1 MIIKVDTPNQK
12 YAKKNDLPSC
22 VYIYMC
28 VCVRI
33 IIMLWFCFCCLHAF
47 YIRQEMCYA
56 SGVTPPVFKFPT
68 FLTECTRGPSP
79 QLYFDRR
86 YNMFA
91 ISYGMY
97 ETCLDIFHVF
107 RLSKFKPLGS
117 TRLENTSTF
126 YISLYD
132 MEVTFHSTP
141 NHQIMPDPCAWPRGL
156 EGSCGRDTGTGGL
169 PSMALIQ
176 VIQGTNFVC

>member
-1 MIIKVDTPNQK
+1 
-12 YAKKNDLPSC
+12 
-22 VYIYMC
+22 MC

-97 ETCLDIFHVF
+97 ETCLDIFHVSMYLDLVNSSPWAA
-107 RLSKFKPLGS
+107 RGLKIRQLSIYRFMIWKSLS
-117 TRLENTSTF
+117 IVHQITRLCQIHVPGQEAWKGAVVAIQALAA
-126 YISLYD
+126 Y
-132 MEVTFHSTP
+132 
-141 NHQIMPDPCAWPRGL
+141 HQWL
-156 EGSCGRDTGTGGL
+156 
-169 PSMALIQ
+169 
-176 VIQGTNFVC
+176 